1 MSCGLSL
8 NYICSQAV
16 YQAVGTMLWV
26 LGILCPGLV
35 REKTKKNLPSS
46 FLVVG
51 I

>member
-26 LGILCPGLV
+26 LGILCPAWFNEGKYEEIGV
-35 REKTKKNLPSS
+35 T
-46 FLVVG
+46 
-51 I
+51 